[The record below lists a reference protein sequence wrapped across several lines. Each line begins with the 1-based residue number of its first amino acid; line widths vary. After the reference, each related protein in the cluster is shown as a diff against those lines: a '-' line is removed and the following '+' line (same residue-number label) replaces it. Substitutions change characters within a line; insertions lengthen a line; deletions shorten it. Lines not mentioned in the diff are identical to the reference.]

1 MLYTLLNR
9 DLCEKVNFDGQAWI
23 GLKKSSG
30 EWYKSD
36 GTPATSNFQY
46 TWYPSYPTN
55 SDEYDY
61 MMMYCGNNNNSGKI
75 INYVNHYSRK
85 FICQYLA

>member
-9 DLCEKVNFDGQAWI
+9 DLCEKTNSVGETWI

-36 GTPATSNFQY
+36 GTPVTSNFQY
-46 TWYPSYPTN
+46 TWYPGYPKN
-55 SDEYDY
+55 RNEYDY
-61 MMMYCGNNNNSGKI
+61 MEVYCGNNNRGKI
-75 INYVNHYSRK
+75 IDYVNNYSIK